1 MNAHYDAFRN
11 FLQNSCGI
19 VLGDNKQYLVNSR
32 LGRLMQDSGIKDLGE
47 LVERMQRG
55 ASASLKQ
62 SVIDAMT
69 TNETLWFRDA
79 HPFAILKDRLLPEFQ
94 KQMRGGPVRIWSA
107 ACSTGQ
113 EPYSISMIVEEYK
126 RAAMGVLKY
135 PVDIV
140 ATDLA
145 RSVLELARKGE
156 YDELSL
162 GRGMSPERLRLYFD
176 ATANNIWSVKSFVR
190 QRVRFAPL
198 NLMENYSSLG
208 KFDVVFLRNVL
219 IYFSAD
225 MKLDILRRVH
235 KCINPGGYLIIGAS
249 EGMNGVAELYDMVQC
264 NPGIIYARK

>member
-1 MNAHYDAFRN
+1 MNAHYDAFRD
-11 FLQNSCGI
+11 FLQSSCGI
-19 VLGDNKQYLVNSR
+19 VLGENKQYLVSSR
-32 LGRLMQDSGIKDLGE
+32 LGRLMQEHGIGNLGE
-47 LVERMQRG
+47 LVDRMQRG
-55 ASASLKQ
+55 NSLTLKQ
-62 SVIDAMT
+62 AVIDAMT
-69 TNETLWFRDA
+69 TNETLWFRDT
-79 HPFAILKDRLLPEFQ
+79 HPFTILKDRLLPEFQ

-113 EPYSISMIVEEYK
+113 EPYSISMMVEEYK

-135 PVDIV
+135 PVEIV
-140 ATDLA
+140 ATDVA
-145 RSVLELARKGE
+145 RSVLDAARKGE

-176 ATANNIWSVKSFVR
+176 GVANNCWAVKSFVR

-198 NLMENYSSLG
+198 NLMESYGSLG
-208 KFDVVFLRNVL
+208 RFDVVFLRNVL

-249 EGMNGVAELYDMVQC
+249 EGLNGLPDLYDMVQC